1 MASSSA
7 VEASHYIRAPN
18 DHQERQTL
26 SSDNLESPG
35 VAPSSGAEA
44 TRPPLL
50 KRKHISKPIVED
62 SDDDEEGSDVYSFE
76 QDISESGGGDAV
88 KKQFETRINGVTA
101 SSRAGKK
108 QKQSP
113 PLRRP
118 AAVDQYYS
126 NKCTEDS
133 WSLIKDK
140 RKLDLTHVGR
150 IEETEAGENA
160 SQACERCHTKQRP
173 CRVYHE
179 KARASYHVG
188 DVGYSCA
195 HCRFDCK
202 PCSFSAMHKKPANKT
217 KDTLKMEN
225 EAMKDDIASLKKHNR
240 VLEKKNVELKAL
252 IADYESREKEF
263 GGFDD

>member
-7 VEASHYIRAPN
+7 VEASYE
-18 DHQERQTL
+18 QQFL
-26 SSDNLESPG
+26 SSENVEHPD
-35 VAPSSGAEA
+35 VAPSPGAEA
-44 TRPPLL
+44 TRPSRSL
-50 KRKHISKPIVED
+50 KRRHISRPIVED
-62 SDDDEEGSDVYSFE
+62 SGDEEESDVYSFE
-76 QDISESGGGDAV
+76 QDTSESGGGNAV
-88 KKQFETRINGVTA
+88 KKQSISRPNGVKV
-101 SSRAGKK
+101 SSQAGKK

-113 PLRRP
+113 SVRRP

-133 WSLIKDK
+133 WSLIEDK

-150 IEETEAGENA
+150 IEETEAGVTA
-160 SQACERCHTKQRP
+160 SQACERCNTKERP

-179 KARASYHVG
+179 KSRATYHVEG
-188 DVGYSCA
+188 VGYSCA

-202 PCSFSAMHKKPANKT
+202 PCSFSAIHKKPANKT

-225 EAMKDDIASLKKHNR
+225 GAMKDDIASLKKRNR
-240 VLEKKNVELKAL
+240 VLEKKNAELSAL
-252 IADYESREKEF
+252 VADYERREGEF